1 MNNNANSNVNNTS
14 GQKYMNN
21 NQNTANSPNIYY

>member
-1 MNNNANSNVNNTS
+1 MSNNANSNVNNTS

-21 NQNTANSPNIYY
+21 NQNMVNSPNNM